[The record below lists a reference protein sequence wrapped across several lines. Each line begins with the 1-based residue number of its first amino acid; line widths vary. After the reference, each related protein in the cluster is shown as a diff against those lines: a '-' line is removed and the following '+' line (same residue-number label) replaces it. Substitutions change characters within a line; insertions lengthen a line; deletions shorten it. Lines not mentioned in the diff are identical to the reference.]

1 MTNEELAIQIQLGH
15 TGLYGKLWESC
26 RSLLF
31 MILSSMTEKIPLPNY
46 LSADDLRQT
55 MFFALQCAV
64 NSFDPDKGLKLSS
77 YFRFSILNVLRK
89 TIPQHAVTEI
99 SYNQPMQDDE
109 GVESAEM
116 IDFIEDSTAL
126 ERFEDVEQYN
136 LSCIVKNALQRLPEQ
151 ERKIILLRFMHE
163 QTLKKTGELLGQP
176 TARVRYLETKAL
188 SKLRTGAIGIALRRQ
203 LESYY

>member
-1 MTNEELAIQIQLGH
+1 
-15 TGLYGKLWESC
+15 
-26 RSLLF
+26 
-31 MILSSMTEKIPLPNY
+31 
-46 LSADDLRQT
+46 
-55 MFFALQCAV
+55 
-64 NSFDPDKGLKLSS
+64 
-77 YFRFSILNVLRK
+77 
-89 TIPQHAVTEI
+89 
-99 SYNQPMQDDE
+99 
-109 GVESAEM
+109 M

-176 TARVRYLETKAL
+176 TARVRYLEAKAL